1 MKTAQQ
7 EHLPAQ
13 PTAIGVRQRV
23 PTVVS
28 ELFATGRPTAPHV
41 VAKLLRRLNGDA
53 LTVHEVAAE
62 LTDAQRAGQRMLPR
76 LLPLVPSISRSF
88 DSLELDDDDR
98 RVLLLAA
105 LRTDDDLDL
114 LLTASQRTARA
125 LATGPLGTHLR
136 ISNGHCRFAD
146 ERMAIW
152 LERTAPAPDLISAH
166 ARLHRAHRQHDAE
179 QHDAELRGSRPYRAS
194 VSAAWHLACGAFERT
209 PAVAPALIAAAREL
223 SDSGHTDRAFTV
235 AAEAA
240 DHAEGADRDEA
251 RLIAGAA
258 AVAAGCF
265 EDAGDWLGG
274 LFPHGDVAVRSRA
287 LASLLIAE
295 TCAHGMI
302 PVIDPAEH
310 RPRTADAQQWREWA
324 RTAGLAAVMCA
335 ERGAPTSM
343 RMWLAELRDADA
355 RAEAGGTIREPAVTL
370 CWILTGETDDD
381 GDDAPGPFSGG
392 VIGALRA
399 AVGGDIEHGLLLLA
413 RTSSA
418 YISETDPL
426 MTGFERSP
434 LMGAHLAVTEALLYF
449 WRGDIGTAR
458 ERLSSASVDLPI
470 GVPFAGLGT
479 VLARRLDINALGGT
493 GALPQVLAA
502 TLPHGIRIDAIVDR
516 GLSAYLGGAREQ
528 ADAELALWHD
538 RGAEEPALSLP
549 GLDEV
554 GPITDRRRVE
564 PPEQRMTRELLVR
577 IRRLPEAS
585 WRREHDDIAA
595 AGRGLRSSFCRGR
608 VEALLGSACVVH
620 GDVLAGRRHLRA
632 ARSLFEDA
640 GTPAWRD
647 TVDDRIARLGAHLNA
662 RSQEPTAP
670 IAIITD
676 ADPVE
681 NCRVAW
687 SAVLRE
693 RELEVAM
700 RVIEGLTNGE
710 VATALGI
717 SVRTVEVH
725 IGRVMSTFGVRN
737 RVELTALAHRT
748 ARHL

>member
-1 MKTAQQ
+1 MKTARQD
-7 EHLPAQ
+7 HLPSQ
-13 PTAIGVRQRV
+13 STAIGVRQI
-23 PTVVS
+23 VS
-28 ELFATGRPTAPHV
+28 ELLATGRPTAPHV

-62 LTDAQRAGQRMLPR
+62 LTDAQRTGQRMLPR

-88 DSLELDDDDR
+88 DSLELVDDDL

-114 LLTASQRTARA
+114 LLAASQRTAQT
-125 LATGPLGTHLR
+125 LATGVLGTHLR
-136 ISNGHCRFAD
+136 ISNGRCRLTD

-152 LERTAPAPDLISAH
+152 LEHTASAPDLISAH
-166 ARLHRAHRQHDAE
+166 ERLQTAHRQRDAVPHE
-179 QHDAELRGSRPYRAS
+179 AGQHGSRQRLAPLRAT
-194 VSAAWHLACGAFERT
+194 WHLACGAFERT
-209 PAVAPALIAAAREL
+209 PAVAPDLIAAAREL
-223 SDSGHTDRAFTV
+223 SDSGHTDLAFIV
-235 AAEAA
+235 AVEAA
-240 DHAEGADRDEA
+240 DHAEGPDRDEA
-251 RLIAGAA
+251 RLIAGSA
-258 AVAAGCF
+258 AVASGCF

-274 LFPHGDVAVRSRA
+274 LFPQSDVSVRSRA
-287 LASLLIAE
+287 LGSLLIAE

-302 PVIDPAEH
+302 PTIDAAEH
-310 RPRTADAQQWREWA
+310 RPRTADPQQWWDWA

-335 ERGAPTSM
+335 ERAATTSM

-355 RAEAGGTIREPAVTL
+355 RAGAGGAIRDPAVTL
-370 CWILTGETDDD
+370 CWILTGETGDDD
-381 GDDAPGPFSGG
+381 SVAAPGPFSGG
-392 VIGALRA
+392 VVGALRA
-399 AVGGDIEHGLLLLA
+399 AVDGDVERGLQLLA

-418 YISETDPL
+418 HISETDPL
-426 MTGFERSP
+426 MAGFERSP
-434 LMGAHLAVTEALLYF
+434 LVGAHLAVTEALLHF

-458 ERLSSASVDLPI
+458 ERLSSASIDLPI
-470 GVPFAGLGT
+470 GVPFAGLGA

-493 GALPQVLAA
+493 GVLPQTLAA
-502 TLPHGIRIDAIVDR
+502 TLPRGIRIDAIVDR

-528 ADAELALWHD
+528 ADSELALWHD
-538 RGAEEPALSLP
+538 RGAEESALSLL

-554 GPITDRRRVE
+554 GPIADRQRVE
-564 PPEQRMTRELLVR
+564 PPEQRTTRELLVR

-647 TVDDRIARLGAHLNA
+647 VVDDRIARLGAHLNA

-670 IAIITD
+670 IAIVTD
-676 ADPVE
+676 IDPVE

-687 SAVLRE
+687 SAVLRD

-710 VATALGI
+710 VATALDI

-725 IGRVMSTFGVRN
+725 IGRVMSTLGVRN

-748 ARHL
+748 GRHL